1 MWTKDQQNQ
10 KIKFSDLLRPMSAV
24 SSSASSASTI
34 AAHIAAGV
42 FEPEI
47 TIRKIFKCCNVDR
60 DCHGCNKMPSI
71 ATTPT
76 PMMPIASAT
85 TSAFLSATAAAALV
99 TNHKT
104 ASMLYSSPNKLL
116 ATAQISSPATKQ
128 FFCTMCSF
136 ACTWKYDL
144 KLHLKQKHG
153 IHKK

>member
-1 MWTKDQQNQ
+1 
-10 KIKFSDLLRPMSAV
+10 MSTV
-24 SSSASSASTI
+24 SSSASSASTH

-47 TIRKIFKCCNVDR
+47 TIRKIFKCCSADR

-71 ATTPT
+71 VTTTT

-85 TSAFLSATAAAALV
+85 TSAFRSATSAAALV

-116 ATAQISSPATKQ
+116 ATAQLSSPPTTKQ
-128 FFCTMCSF
+128 FLCTMCSF